1 MRKEGTRCGR
11 KWVFTT
17 PQFHQSKE
25 VLWGVWSI
33 RKRGLTGT
41 RVWWS
46 HCKSTRTR
54 ISKVRNGSVKALK
67 ADGKSTCDR
76 LELKQSSRYHMSPGA
91 ARKPWCVKKKE
102 TIETGAKRGKD
113 LNGTSSDKKDK
124 ISEERHAGS
133 RLVWKVQ
140 KQAGLK
146 FKLPGPGGS
155 AATRGSRGW
164 PSGAQGQVRIERL
177 KGIEKNNLL

>member
-1 MRKEGTRCGR
+1 MREEGTRCGR

-33 RKRGLTGT
+33 RKSGLTGT

-67 ADGKSTCDR
+67 AHGKSTCDR

-91 ARKPWCVKKKE
+91 ARKPWCVKKKRRQSRRGRKE
-102 TIETGAKRGKD
+102 ARTSTARAQIKRTKHRKKGMQAADWYGRYRNRLAWSSSCPDPEEAQRQGGREADRVERKGK
-113 LNGTSSDKKDK
+113 S
-124 ISEERHAGS
+124 
-133 RLVWKVQ
+133 
-140 KQAGLK
+140 GLK
-146 FKLPGPGGS
+146 DWK
-155 AATRGSRGW
+155 
-164 PSGAQGQVRIERL
+164 E
-177 KGIEKNNLL
+177 